1 MYLPSPNGTNLML
14 VIEIIEI
21 FISIGPLIACSHSV
35 TCWRQ
40 RCRTTASQVVE
51 VKT

>member
-21 FISIGPLIACSHSV
+21 FISIGPLKV
-35 TCWRQ
+35 F
-40 RCRTTASQVVE
+40 
-51 VKT
+51 